1 MKKKVTVNAK
11 SVEEAVAIGAAQLGA
26 DIVQP
31 CLVVALPEPE
41 MSGVGGVGRFGP
53 LQMLPFL

>member
-26 DIVQP
+26 D
-31 CLVVALPEPE
+31 VAEVEYTVLEDAKK
-41 MSGVGGVGRFGP
+41 G
-53 LQMLPFL
+53 FLGMGQRPHA